1 VLAAWRATLG
11 DAFWVLSRD
20 EAVSCGL
27 YGPVVSDHVLPR
39 IGDVVAA
46 ARSDHA
52 LGDSRVMPAW
62 VMGLI
67 GMHGSVTDDELRV
80 PLLVHQQGDG

>member
-1 VLAAWRATLG
+1 MPPGAATLG

-20 EAVSCGL
+20 EAVSSGL

-46 ARSDHA
+46 ARADHA
-52 LGDSRVMPAW
+52 VGDSRVMPPW
-62 VMGLI
+62 VLGLI
-67 GMHGSVTDDELRV
+67 GMHGSVTDEELRV